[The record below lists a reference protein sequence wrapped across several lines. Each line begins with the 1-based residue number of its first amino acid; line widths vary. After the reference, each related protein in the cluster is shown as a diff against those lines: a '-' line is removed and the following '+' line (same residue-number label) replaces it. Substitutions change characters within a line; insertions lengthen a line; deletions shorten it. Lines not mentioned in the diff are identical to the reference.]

1 MLSVLRATCCWRE
14 RQMPCAVL
22 DPYDGAMDRTLVISL
37 LLRLC
42 LRIVVRIAFVFP

>member
-14 RQMPCAVL
+14 PQMPCAVL
-22 DPYDGAMDRTLVISL
+22 DRYPAMDRTLVILL